1 MRSRAFLLRA
11 GYSKDRPARPQ
22 RAKTRRVSDFGE
34 LNRAAHRGWAGEK
47 GDFVSILLKNHRP
60 LRSIAKR
67 AMVTRL
73 GQYLF
78 SYLIIKILPPT
89 CPGCK

>member
-1 MRSRAFLLRA
+1 MPSGKAAASEDQTRLGLRRAQSSRA
-11 GYSKDRPARPQ
+11 P
-22 RAKTRRVSDFGE
+22 
-34 LNRAAHRGWAGEK
+34 GWAGEK

-89 CPGCK
+89 WPGCK